1 MTSEKLAQKF
11 HTGGVLPRRSG
22 SCFWVVVNLL
32 HPIRSNSQM
41 WVVARHHSLWDF
53 CAHSADVILLENQ
66 WLRHE
71 NVGYFFRP
79 WGSNRKVIA
88 KIATGCRLCH
98 FVAQYF
104 CGERKTHLNFQRKH
118 YFEHLI
124 IIRSW
129 NGIRRTESVGLLSIR
144 KAGVWRSSRPT
155 DDGVFYCL
163 ARWPGEIPKSWWKSL
178 LWGVE

>member
-11 HTGGVLPRRSG
+11 HTGGVLPRKSG

-71 NVGYFFRP
+71 NVGYFFRS

-104 CGERKTHLNFQRKH
+104 CGERKTLKFSKKT
-118 YFEHLI
+118 FEHLI
-124 IIRSW
+124 IIWWW
-129 NGIRRTESVGLLSIR
+129 NGIRGTVIDTQSKCLKIITPNWRWCVLLSSAVARGNSEVLMEVITLGG
-144 KAGVWRSSRPT
+144 GVRIT
-155 DDGVFYCL
+155 
-163 ARWPGEIPKSWWKSL
+163 
-178 LWGVE
+178 

>member
-22 SCFWVVVNLL
+22 WCFWVVVNLL

-79 WGSNRKVIA
+79 WGSNRKAIA
-88 KIATGCRLCH
+88 KIATGGRLCH

-163 ARWPGEIPKSWWKSL
+163 ARWPGEIRKSWWNSL

>member
-32 HPIRSNSQM
+32 HRIRSNSQM

-79 WGSNRKVIA
+79 WGSNRKVIV

-118 YFEHLI
+118 LNIWSLY
-124 IIRSW
+124 
-129 NGIRRTESVGLLSIR
+129 GGGTGSVELLSIR
-144 KAGVWRSSRPT
+144 SKQ
-155 DDGVFYCL
+155 VFEDHH
-163 ARWPGEIPKSWWKSL
+163 ARLTMVCFI
-178 LWGVE
+178 V

>member
-11 HTGGVLPRRSG
+11 HTGGVLPRWSG
-22 SCFWVVVNLL
+22 SCSWVVVNVL

-118 YFEHLI
+118 LNIWSLY
-124 IIRSW
+124 
-129 NGIRRTESVGLLSIR
+129 GGGTGSVGLLSIR
-144 KAGVWRSSRPT
+144 KASVWRSSRPT

-178 LWGVE
+178 LRGVE

>member
-1 MTSEKLAQKF
+1 MTSEKLSQKF

-118 YFEHLI
+118 LNIWSLY
-124 IIRSW
+124 
-129 NGIRRTESVGLLSIR
+129 GGGTGSVGLLSIR
-144 KAGVWRSSRPT
+144 KASVWRSSRPT
-155 DDGVFYCL
+155 DHGVFYCL